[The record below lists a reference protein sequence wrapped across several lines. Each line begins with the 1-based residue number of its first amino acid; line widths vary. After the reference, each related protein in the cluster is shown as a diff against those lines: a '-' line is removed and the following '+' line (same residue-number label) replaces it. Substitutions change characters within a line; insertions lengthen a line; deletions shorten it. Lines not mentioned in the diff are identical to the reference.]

1 MSINSVSIS
10 GNLGR
15 DPELRVTPTGTSVL
29 SLSVAVNDRV
39 RDQQTGEWR
48 DRANWVDVVVFGS
61 RADAIAP
68 FLAKGS
74 KVAVSGRLRWSQ
86 WQDRQTGA
94 NRSKLEVV
102 ADEVVFLS
110 AQRQEQGYAQTTQAQ
125 QPVYQASQQAYAPQA
140 ATQPQ
145 MAQAQRPSQAV
156 PQEAV
161 PRAYP
166 APPAQ
171 GAYDDDIPF

>member
-61 RADAIAP
+61 RADAMAP

-86 WQDRQTGA
+86 WQDKQTGA

-102 ADEVVFLS
+102 AGEVVFLTP
-110 AQRQEQGYAQTTQAQ
+110 QQ
-125 QPVYQASQQAYAPQA
+125 QPTNQAPQQAPQGRAYAPQVTQA
-140 ATQPQ
+140 APRPQ
-145 MAQAQRPSQAV
+145 AAP
-156 PQEAV
+156 
-161 PRAYP
+161 AY

-171 GAYDDDIPF
+171 GVYDESIPF

>member
-86 WQDRQTGA
+86 WQDKQTGA

-102 ADEVVFLS
+102 AGEVVFLTP
-110 AQRQEQGYAQTTQAQ
+110 QQ
-125 QPVYQASQQAYAPQA
+125 QPTNQAPQQAPQGRAYAPQA
-140 ATQPQ
+140 TQAAP
-145 MAQAQRPSQAV
+145 R
-156 PQEAV
+156 
-161 PRAYP
+161 PRAAPAY

-171 GAYDDDIPF
+171 GVYDESIPF

>member
-61 RADAIAP
+61 RADAMAP

-86 WQDRQTGA
+86 WQDKQTGA

-102 ADEVVFLS
+102 AGEVVFLTP
-110 AQRQEQGYAQTTQAQ
+110 QQ
-125 QPVYQASQQAYAPQA
+125 QPTNQAPQQAPQGRAYAPQA
-140 ATQPQ
+140 TQAAPRPQ
-145 MAQAQRPSQAV
+145 AAP
-156 PQEAV
+156 
-161 PRAYP
+161 AY

-171 GAYDDDIPF
+171 GVYDESIPF

>member
-15 DPELRVTPTGTSVL
+15 DPELRVTPTSTSVL

-61 RADAIAP
+61 RAGGIAP
-68 FLAKGS
+68 RLAKGS

-86 WQDRQTGA
+86 WQDKQTGT
-94 NRSKLEVV
+94 NRSKLEVI
-102 ADEVVFLS
+102 ADEVVFLTP
-110 AQRQEQGYAQTTQAQ
+110 QQ
-125 QPVYQASQQAYAPQA
+125 QPTNQAPQQAPQGRAYAPQA
-140 ATQPQ
+140 TQAAPRPQ
-145 MAQAQRPSQAV
+145 AAP
-156 PQEAV
+156 
-161 PRAYP
+161 AY

-171 GAYDDDIPF
+171 GVYDESIPF

>member
-15 DPELRVTPTGTSVL
+15 DPELRVMPTGTSVL
-29 SLSVAVNDRV
+29 SLSVAVNDRI

-61 RADAIAP
+61 RADGIAP

-86 WQDRQTGA
+86 WQDKQTGA

-102 ADEVVFLS
+102 AGEVVFLTP
-110 AQRQEQGYAQTTQAQ
+110 QQ
-125 QPVYQASQQAYAPQA
+125 QPTNQAPRQAPQGRAYAPQA
-140 ATQPQ
+140 PQAAQATQAAP
-145 MAQAQRPSQAV
+145 
-156 PQEAV
+156 
-161 PRAYP
+161 AY

-171 GAYDDDIPF
+171 GVYDESIPF

>member
-86 WQDRQTGA
+86 WQDKQTGA

-102 ADEVVFLS
+102 AGEVVFLTP
-110 AQRQEQGYAQTTQAQ
+110 QQ
-125 QPVYQASQQAYAPQA
+125 QPTNQAPRQAPQGRAYAPQA
-140 ATQPQ
+140 AQAAPRPQ
-145 MAQAQRPSQAV
+145 AAP
-156 PQEAV
+156 
-161 PRAYP
+161 AY

-171 GAYDDDIPF
+171 GVYDESIPF

>member
-61 RADAIAP
+61 RADGIAP
-68 FLAKGS
+68 RLAKGS

-86 WQDRQTGA
+86 WQDKQTGT
-94 NRSKLEVV
+94 NRSKLEVI
-102 ADEVVFLS
+102 ADEVVFLTP
-110 AQRQEQGYAQTTQAQ
+110 QQ
-125 QPVYQASQQAYAPQA
+125 QPTNQAPRQAPQGRAYAPQA
-140 ATQPQ
+140 TQAAPRPQ
-145 MAQAQRPSQAV
+145 AAP
-156 PQEAV
+156 
-161 PRAYP
+161 AY

-171 GAYDDDIPF
+171 GVYDESIPF

>member
-68 FLAKGS
+68 RLAKGS

-86 WQDRQTGA
+86 WQDRQTGV

-110 AQRQEQGYAQTTQAQ
+110 AQQ
-125 QPVYQASQQAYAPQA
+125 QPTNQAPQQAPQGRTYAPQA
-140 ATQPQ
+140 TQAAPRPQ
-145 MAQAQRPSQAV
+145 A
-156 PQEAV
+156 
-161 PRAYP
+161 
-166 APPAQ
+166 APTYAP
-171 GAYDDDIPF
+171 GVYDEDIPF

>member
-74 KVAVSGRLRWSQ
+74 KVAVSGRLR
-86 WQDRQTGA
+86 
-94 NRSKLEVV
+94 
-102 ADEVVFLS
+102 
-110 AQRQEQGYAQTTQAQ
+110 
-125 QPVYQASQQAYAPQA
+125 
-140 ATQPQ
+140 
-145 MAQAQRPSQAV
+145 
-156 PQEAV
+156 
-161 PRAYP
+161 
-166 APPAQ
+166 
-171 GAYDDDIPF
+171 

>member
-29 SLSVAVNDRV
+29 SLSVAVNDRI

-61 RADAIAP
+61 RADGIAA

-86 WQDRQTGA
+86 WQDKQTGA

-102 ADEVVFLS
+102 AGEVVFLTP
-110 AQRQEQGYAQTTQAQ
+110 QQQ
-125 QPVYQASQQAYAPQA
+125 QPTNQAPRQAPQGRAYAPQA
-140 ATQPQ
+140 TQAAPRPQ
-145 MAQAQRPSQAV
+145 AAP
-156 PQEAV
+156 
-161 PRAYP
+161 AY

-171 GAYDDDIPF
+171 GVYDESIPF

>member
-86 WQDRQTGA
+86 WQDKQTGA

-102 ADEVVFLS
+102 AGEVVFLTP
-110 AQRQEQGYAQTTQAQ
+110 QQ
-125 QPVYQASQQAYAPQA
+125 QPTHQAPQQAPQGRAYAPQA
-140 ATQPQ
+140 TQAAPRPQ
-145 MAQAQRPSQAV
+145 AAP
-156 PQEAV
+156 
-161 PRAYP
+161 AY

-171 GAYDDDIPF
+171 GVYDEDIPF

>member
-61 RADAIAP
+61 RADGIAP
-68 FLAKGS
+68 RLAKGS

-86 WQDRQTGA
+86 WQDKQTGA
-94 NRSKLEVV
+94 NRSKLEVI
-102 ADEVVFLS
+102 ADEVVFLTP
-110 AQRQEQGYAQTTQAQ
+110 QQ
-125 QPVYQASQQAYAPQA
+125 QPTNQAPQQASQGRTYAPQA
-140 ATQPQ
+140 TQAAPRPQ
-145 MAQAQRPSQAV
+145 AAP
-156 PQEAV
+156 
-161 PRAYP
+161 AY

-171 GAYDDDIPF
+171 GVYDESIPF

>member
-68 FLAKGS
+68 RLAKGS
-74 KVAVSGRLRWSQ
+74 KVVVSGRLRWSQ
-86 WQDRQTGA
+86 WQDKQTGT
-94 NRSKLEVV
+94 NRSKLEVI
-102 ADEVVFLS
+102 ADEVVFLTP
-110 AQRQEQGYAQTTQAQ
+110 QQ
-125 QPVYQASQQAYAPQA
+125 QPTNQAPQQAPQGRAYAPQA
-140 ATQPQ
+140 TQAAPRPQ
-145 MAQAQRPSQAV
+145 AAP
-156 PQEAV
+156 
-161 PRAYP
+161 AY

-171 GAYDDDIPF
+171 GVYDESIPF

>member
-86 WQDRQTGA
+86 WQDKQTGA

-102 ADEVVFLS
+102 AGEVVFLTP
-110 AQRQEQGYAQTTQAQ
+110 QQQPTNQAQ
-125 QPVYQASQQAYAPQA
+125 QQAPQGRAYAPQA
-140 ATQPQ
+140 TQAAPRPQ
-145 MAQAQRPSQAV
+145 AAP
-156 PQEAV
+156 
-161 PRAYP
+161 AY

-171 GAYDDDIPF
+171 GVYDESIPF

>member
-86 WQDRQTGA
+86 WQDKQTGA

-102 ADEVVFLS
+102 ADEVVFLTP
-110 AQRQEQGYAQTTQAQ
+110 QQ
-125 QPVYQASQQAYAPQA
+125 QPTNQAPQQAPQGRAYAPQA
-140 ATQPQ
+140 TQAAPRPQ
-145 MAQAQRPSQAV
+145 AAP
-156 PQEAV
+156 
-161 PRAYP
+161 AY

-171 GAYDDDIPF
+171 GVYDESIPF

>member
-68 FLAKGS
+68 RLAKGS

-86 WQDRQTGA
+86 WQDKQTGT

-102 ADEVVFLS
+102 AGEVVFLTP
-110 AQRQEQGYAQTTQAQ
+110 QQ
-125 QPVYQASQQAYAPQA
+125 QPTDQAPRQAPQGRAYAPQETQA
-140 ATQPQ
+140 APRPQ
-145 MAQAQRPSQAV
+145 AAP
-156 PQEAV
+156 
-161 PRAYP
+161 AY

-171 GAYDDDIPF
+171 GVYDEDIPF

>member
-86 WQDRQTGA
+86 WQDKQTGA

-102 ADEVVFLS
+102 AGEVVFLTPQQQPTNQ
-110 AQRQEQGYAQTTQAQ
+110 APQQAPQGRAYVPQATQAV
-125 QPVYQASQQAYAPQA
+125 PRPQA
-140 ATQPQ
+140 A
-145 MAQAQRPSQAV
+145 PS
-156 PQEAV
+156 
-161 PRAYP
+161 Y
-166 APPAQ
+166 AQ
-171 GAYDDDIPF
+171 GVYDESIPF

>member
-61 RADAIAP
+61 RADGIAP

-86 WQDRQTGA
+86 WQDKQTGT
-94 NRSKLEVV
+94 NRSKLEVI
-102 ADEVVFLS
+102 ADEVVFLTP
-110 AQRQEQGYAQTTQAQ
+110 QQ
-125 QPVYQASQQAYAPQA
+125 QPTNQAPQQAPQGRAYAPQA
-140 ATQPQ
+140 TQAAP
-145 MAQAQRPSQAV
+145 
-156 PQEAV
+156 
-161 PRAYP
+161 AY

-171 GAYDDDIPF
+171 GVYDESIPF

>member
-15 DPELRVTPTGTSVL
+15 DPELRVMPTGTSVL
-29 SLSVAVNDRV
+29 SLSVAVNDRI

-61 RADAIAP
+61 RADGIAP

-86 WQDRQTGA
+86 WQDKQTGA

-102 ADEVVFLS
+102 AGEVVFLTP
-110 AQRQEQGYAQTTQAQ
+110 QQ
-125 QPVYQASQQAYAPQA
+125 QPTNQAPRQAPQGRAYAPQA
-140 ATQPQ
+140 PQ
-145 MAQAQRPSQAV
+145 AAPRPQAAP
-156 PQEAV
+156 
-161 PRAYP
+161 AYV
-166 APPAQ
+166 PPAQ
-171 GAYDDDIPF
+171 GVYDESIPF

>member
-68 FLAKGS
+68 RLAKGS

-86 WQDRQTGA
+86 WQDKQTGT
-94 NRSKLEVV
+94 NRSKLEVI
-102 ADEVVFLS
+102 ADEVVFLT
-110 AQRQEQGYAQTTQAQ
+110 RQQQPTNQAQ
-125 QPVYQASQQAYAPQA
+125 QQAPQGRAYAPQA
-140 ATQPQ
+140 TQAAPRPQ
-145 MAQAQRPSQAV
+145 AAP
-156 PQEAV
+156 
-161 PRAYP
+161 AY

-171 GAYDDDIPF
+171 GVYDESIPF

>member
-86 WQDRQTGA
+86 WQDKQTGT
-94 NRSKLEVV
+94 NRSKLEVI
-102 ADEVVFLS
+102 ADEVVFLTP
-110 AQRQEQGYAQTTQAQ
+110 QQ
-125 QPVYQASQQAYAPQA
+125 QPTNQAPQQAPQGRAYAPQA
-140 ATQPQ
+140 TQAAPRPQ
-145 MAQAQRPSQAV
+145 AAP
-156 PQEAV
+156 
-161 PRAYP
+161 AY

-171 GAYDDDIPF
+171 GVYDESIPF

>member
-86 WQDRQTGA
+86 WQDKQTGT

-102 ADEVVFLS
+102 AGEVAFLTPQQGQ
-110 AQRQEQGYAQTTQAQ
+110 ARQPTNQAPQQAPQGR
-125 QPVYQASQQAYAPQA
+125 AYAPQA
-140 ATQPQ
+140 TQAAP
-145 MAQAQRPSQAV
+145 
-156 PQEAV
+156 
-161 PRAYP
+161 AY

-171 GAYDDDIPF
+171 GVYDEDIPF

>member
-68 FLAKGS
+68 RLAKGS

-86 WQDRQTGA
+86 WQDKQTGT

-102 ADEVVFLS
+102 AGEVVFLTP
-110 AQRQEQGYAQTTQAQ
+110 QQ
-125 QPVYQASQQAYAPQA
+125 QPTNQAPQQAPQGRAYAPQA
-140 ATQPQ
+140 TQASPRPQ
-145 MAQAQRPSQAV
+145 AAP
-156 PQEAV
+156 
-161 PRAYP
+161 AY

-171 GAYDDDIPF
+171 GVYDESIPF

>member
-15 DPELRVTPTGTSVL
+15 DPELRVTPTGTQVL

-61 RADAIAP
+61 RADGIAP
-68 FLAKGS
+68 RLAKGS

-86 WQDRQTGA
+86 WQDKQTGT
-94 NRSKLEVV
+94 NRSKLEVI
-102 ADEVVFLS
+102 ADEVVFLTP
-110 AQRQEQGYAQTTQAQ
+110 QQ
-125 QPVYQASQQAYAPQA
+125 QPTNQAPQQAPQGRTYAPQA
-140 ATQPQ
+140 TQAAPRPQ
-145 MAQAQRPSQAV
+145 AAP
-156 PQEAV
+156 
-161 PRAYP
+161 AY

-171 GAYDDDIPF
+171 GVYDESIPF

>member
-61 RADAIAP
+61 RADAMAP

-86 WQDRQTGA
+86 WQDKQTGA

-102 ADEVVFLS
+102 AGEVVFLTP
-110 AQRQEQGYAQTTQAQ
+110 QQ
-125 QPVYQASQQAYAPQA
+125 QPTNQAPQQAPQGRAYAPQA
-140 ATQPQ
+140 TQAAPRPQ
-145 MAQAQRPSQAV
+145 AAPT
-156 PQEAV
+156 
-161 PRAYP
+161 Y

-171 GAYDDDIPF
+171 GVYDEDIPF

>member
-61 RADAIAP
+61 RADGIAP

-86 WQDRQTGA
+86 WQDKQTGA

-102 ADEVVFLS
+102 AGEVVFLTP
-110 AQRQEQGYAQTTQAQ
+110 QQ
-125 QPVYQASQQAYAPQA
+125 QPTNQAPQQAPQGRAYAPQA
-140 ATQPQ
+140 TQAAPRPQ
-145 MAQAQRPSQAV
+145 AAP
-156 PQEAV
+156 
-161 PRAYP
+161 AY

-171 GAYDDDIPF
+171 GVYDESIPF

>member
-61 RADAIAP
+61 RADDIAP
-68 FLAKGS
+68 RLAKGS

-86 WQDRQTGA
+86 WQDKQTGT
-94 NRSKLEVV
+94 NRSKLEVI
-102 ADEVVFLS
+102 ADEVVFLTP
-110 AQRQEQGYAQTTQAQ
+110 QQ
-125 QPVYQASQQAYAPQA
+125 QPTNQAPQQAPQGRAYAPQA
-140 ATQPQ
+140 TQAAPRPQ
-145 MAQAQRPSQAV
+145 AAP
-156 PQEAV
+156 
-161 PRAYP
+161 AY

-171 GAYDDDIPF
+171 GVYDESIPF

>member
-29 SLSVAVNDRV
+29 SLSMAVNDRV

-68 FLAKGS
+68 RLAKGS
-74 KVAVSGRLRWSQ
+74 KVVVSGRLRWSQ
-86 WQDRQTGA
+86 WQDKQTGT
-94 NRSKLEVV
+94 NRSKLEVI
-102 ADEVVFLS
+102 ADEVVFLTP
-110 AQRQEQGYAQTTQAQ
+110 QQQPTNQAQ
-125 QPVYQASQQAYAPQA
+125 QQAPQGRAYAPQA
-140 ATQPQ
+140 TQAAPRPQ
-145 MAQAQRPSQAV
+145 AAP
-156 PQEAV
+156 
-161 PRAYP
+161 AY

-171 GAYDDDIPF
+171 GVYDESIPF

>member
-68 FLAKGS
+68 RLAKGS
-74 KVAVSGRLRWSQ
+74 KVVVSGRLRWS
-86 WQDRQTGA
+86 
-94 NRSKLEVV
+94 
-102 ADEVVFLS
+102 
-110 AQRQEQGYAQTTQAQ
+110 
-125 QPVYQASQQAYAPQA
+125 
-140 ATQPQ
+140 
-145 MAQAQRPSQAV
+145 
-156 PQEAV
+156 
-161 PRAYP
+161 
-166 APPAQ
+166 
-171 GAYDDDIPF
+171 

>member
-68 FLAKGS
+68 RLAKGS

-86 WQDRQTGA
+86 WQDKQTGT
-94 NRSKLEVV
+94 NRSKLEVI
-102 ADEVVFLS
+102 ADEVVFLTP
-110 AQRQEQGYAQTTQAQ
+110 QQ
-125 QPVYQASQQAYAPQA
+125 QPTNQAPQQAPQGRAYAPQA
-140 ATQPQ
+140 TQAAPRPQ
-145 MAQAQRPSQAV
+145 AAP
-156 PQEAV
+156 
-161 PRAYP
+161 AY

-171 GAYDDDIPF
+171 GVYDESIPF

>member
-68 FLAKGS
+68 RLAKGS
-74 KVAVSGRLRWSQ
+74 KVVVSGRLRWSQ
-86 WQDRQTGA
+86 WQDKQPGT

-102 ADEVVFLS
+102 ADEVVFLTP
-110 AQRQEQGYAQTTQAQ
+110 QQQPTNQAQ
-125 QPVYQASQQAYAPQA
+125 QQAPQGRAYAPQA
-140 ATQPQ
+140 TQAAPRPQ
-145 MAQAQRPSQAV
+145 AAP
-156 PQEAV
+156 
-161 PRAYP
+161 AY

-171 GAYDDDIPF
+171 GVYDESIPF

>member
-29 SLSVAVNDRV
+29 SLSVAVNNRV

-86 WQDRQTGA
+86 WQDKQTGA

-102 ADEVVFLS
+102 AGEVVFLTP
-110 AQRQEQGYAQTTQAQ
+110 QQGQGYAQTAQAQ
-125 QPVYQASQQAYAPQA
+125 QPAYQASQQAYAPQA

-145 MAQAQRPSQAV
+145 MAQAQRPSKAV

>member
-86 WQDRQTGA
+86 WQDKQTGA

-102 ADEVVFLS
+102 AGEVVFLTP
-110 AQRQEQGYAQTTQAQ
+110 QQ
-125 QPVYQASQQAYAPQA
+125 QPTNQAPQQAPQGRAYAPQA
-140 ATQPQ
+140 TQAAPRPQ
-145 MAQAQRPSQAV
+145 AAP
-156 PQEAV
+156 
-161 PRAYP
+161 AY

-171 GAYDDDIPF
+171 GVYDESIPF

>member
-86 WQDRQTGA
+86 WQDKQTGA

-102 ADEVVFLS
+102 AGEVVFLTPQQ
-110 AQRQEQGYAQTTQAQ
+110 APQGR
-125 QPVYQASQQAYAPQA
+125 AYAPQA
-140 ATQPQ
+140 TQAAPRPQ
-145 MAQAQRPSQAV
+145 AAP
-156 PQEAV
+156 
-161 PRAYP
+161 AY

-171 GAYDDDIPF
+171 GVYDESIPF

>member
-61 RADAIAP
+61 RADAMAP

-86 WQDRQTGA
+86 WQDKQTGA

-102 ADEVVFLS
+102 AGEVVFLTP
-110 AQRQEQGYAQTTQAQ
+110 QQ
-125 QPVYQASQQAYAPQA
+125 QPTNQAPQQAPQGRAYAPQA
-140 ATQPQ
+140 TQAAPRPQ
-145 MAQAQRPSQAV
+145 AAP
-156 PQEAV
+156 
-161 PRAYP
+161 AY

-171 GAYDDDIPF
+171 GVYDEDIPF

>member
-68 FLAKGS
+68 RLAKGS
-74 KVAVSGRLRWSQ
+74 KVVVSGRLRWSQ
-86 WQDRQTGA
+86 WQDKQTGT
-94 NRSKLEVV
+94 NRSKLEVI
-102 ADEVVFLS
+102 ADEVVFLTP
-110 AQRQEQGYAQTTQAQ
+110 QQQPTNQAQ
-125 QPVYQASQQAYAPQA
+125 QQAPQGRAYAPQA
-140 ATQPQ
+140 TQAAPRPQ
-145 MAQAQRPSQAV
+145 AAP
-156 PQEAV
+156 
-161 PRAYP
+161 AY

-171 GAYDDDIPF
+171 GVYDESIPF